1 MKNRKRLTFQL
12 TPLLDLL
19 LIVIFAQYMEVQQAA
34 ESSEANLQVQRS
46 QLQAEF
52 QQRQRDQEAAHRD
65 SVQAVEEIRV
75 RYSEQYQSIIDQ
87 HQQAGSTLAET
98 FNLPGRLLEE
108 VLRLRSAGQAA
119 DADRLQQATQELQ
132 ALLES
137 RSSELLSFMVRYDEM
152 QKHVSVWELH
162 LLANGQA
169 LFTDGKTSRRLSF
182 ENVAEFSSQCFEA
195 TKAFEEPRPL
205 TLILMTFGDTQA
217 GVRRNAVDGFPAL
230 ISRLR
235 SDSGGTRWFDYSLMG
250 FRPGGP
256 LMHSVDLNP
265 TTNADGR

>member
-1 MKNRKRLTFQL
+1 VKYRKRLTFHL

-34 ESSEANLQVQRS
+34 ETSEADLQVQRS

-52 QQRQRDQEAAHRD
+52 QQRQRDQEAAHRE
-65 SVQAVEEIRV
+65 SMQAVEEV
-75 RYSEQYQSIIDQ
+75 RSQYSEQYQSILDQ
-87 HQQAGSTLAET
+87 HQQAGSALAET

-108 VLRLRSAGQAA
+108 TLRLRNAGQAA

-132 ALLES
+132 TLLES
-137 RSSELLSFMVRYDEM
+137 RSSELFSFIVRYDEM

-169 LFTDGKTSRRLSF
+169 LFTDGKITRRLSF
-182 ENVAEFSSQCFEA
+182 ENATEFGSQCFEA
-195 TKAFEEPRPL
+195 AKAFEEPRPL

-217 GVRRNAVDGFPAL
+217 GVRRNAIEGFPDL

-235 SDSGGTRWFDYSLMG
+235 SDTGGTRWFDYSLMG

-256 LMHSVDLNP
+256 LMHSVELNP
-265 TTNADGR
+265 PTNADSR